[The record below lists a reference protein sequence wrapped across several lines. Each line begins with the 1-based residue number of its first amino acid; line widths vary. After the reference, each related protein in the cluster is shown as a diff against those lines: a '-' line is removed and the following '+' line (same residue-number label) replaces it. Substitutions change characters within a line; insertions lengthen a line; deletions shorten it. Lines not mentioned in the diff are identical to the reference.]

1 MENLDYIQHK
11 SDLLGKFGNM
21 ADVHKKIYIF
31 QDMPVKRIKINIYVF
46 DVDQI
51 IICVTYGTT

>member
-21 ADVHKKIYIF
+21 ADVHKKKYIF
-31 QDMPVKRIKINIYVF
+31 QDMPVKKIKIYVF